1 MKSEDF
7 CNWLK
12 GYLELANP
20 AEIRAREIEV
30 IREHLELV
38 AKKKQISK
46 NFIEEGEKSFQ
57 KNDEGNERTT
67 GSERT
72 STNILLI

>member
-1 MKSEDF
+1 MNHEDF

-30 IREHLELV
+30 IREHLKLPLN
-38 AKKKQISK
+38 KK
-46 NFIEEGEKSFQ
+46 NNVEVLKSLQ
-57 KNDEGNERTT
+57 EYNERYPD
-67 GSERT
+67 
-72 STNILLI
+72 NPAYC

>member
-1 MKSEDF
+1 MTSEDF

-30 IREHLELV
+30 IREHLELT
-38 AKKKQISK
+38 KRQQIDPFNSGVIYDY
-46 NFIEEGEKSFQ
+46 NKS
-57 KNDEGNERTT
+57 NPGNPNYDP
-67 GSERT
+67 SYHD
-72 STNILLI
+72 SFKYC